1 MKSILVFTI
10 LLTLTSCAGMPPQ
23 RHEVRISNLQALL
36 DLEKKQG
43 NTSKPRQQRYLECV
57 VKLSREGIKQ
67 SLIGMLCDKTYGRIE

>member
-43 NTSKPRQQRYLECV
+43 NS
-57 VKLSREGIKQ
+57 S
-67 SLIGMLCDKTYGRIE
+67 